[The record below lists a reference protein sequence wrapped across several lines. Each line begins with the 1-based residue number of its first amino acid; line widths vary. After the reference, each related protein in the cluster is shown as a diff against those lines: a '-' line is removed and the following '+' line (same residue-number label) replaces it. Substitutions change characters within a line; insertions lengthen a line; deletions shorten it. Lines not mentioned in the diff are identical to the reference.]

1 MSWIPRLV
9 GLCVCASLTSG
20 CIYSRH
26 QTHTARSATEQLLLT
41 QSIERAVARLELPE
55 VDGLDVAVE
64 TVSLAPD
71 EARYIQAEV
80 EARLRQAGA
89 HVVSPA
95 EAEIVVVILVSASG
109 TAARELF
116 FGVPPIPLPN
126 GATLGIPFL
135 RVLRQRGYTRL
146 RLVARDATGA
156 HVLETPPVMERGS
169 FEIYAFLFLAVRRNT
184 IYPGEGFDLTI
195 D

>member
-1 MSWIPRLV
+1 MSWIPRLA
-9 GLCVCASLTSG
+9 GLCLCVSLTSG

-26 QTHTARSATEQLLLT
+26 QTNTARSATEQLLLT

-55 VDGLDVAVE
+55 VDDRDLAVE

-95 EAEIVVVILVSASG
+95 EAEIIVVVLVSASG

-126 GATLGIPFL
+126 GATLGIPLL
-135 RVLRQRGYTRL
+135 RVLKQRGYTRL
-146 RLVARDATGA
+146 RLVARDSTGA
-156 HVLETPPVMERGS
+156 HVLESPPVMERGS
-169 FEIYAFLFLAVRRNT
+169 FDIYAFLFLALRRNT
-184 IYPGEGFDLTI
+184 IYPGEGFDIAI